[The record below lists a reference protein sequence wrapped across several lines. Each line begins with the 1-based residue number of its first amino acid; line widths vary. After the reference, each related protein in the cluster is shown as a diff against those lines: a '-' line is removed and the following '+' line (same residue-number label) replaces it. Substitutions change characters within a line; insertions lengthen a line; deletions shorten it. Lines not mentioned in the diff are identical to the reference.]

1 MKIKDGFVLTE
12 AAGNSLVVAV
22 GDMADKFSGYI
33 KLNSTG
39 AFIWKLIEKK
49 DLSVDE
55 LDFELI
61 DKKMTFVMS
70 KLTANASKVWTEN
83 VFEVDNEIFED
94 GDESFVPLIAYKI
107 LYDLSE
113 RSNEGIWNLYLLAD
127 ASIIGAIC
135 SALESNGDEELA
147 NAFKFLHESA
157 SGSYERTEKFL
168 ADNKKYIQSKMVKYV
183 KKNIDLFS

>member
-55 LDFELI
+55 LASAMVAEYDISEEIAKRDILAFEKTLG
-61 DKKMTFVMS
+61 
-70 KLTANASKVWTEN
+70 TA
-83 VFEVDNEIFED
+83 
-94 GDESFVPLIAYKI
+94 GI
-107 LYDLSE
+107 LE
-113 RSNEGIWNLYLLAD
+113 
-127 ASIIGAIC
+127 
-135 SALESNGDEELA
+135 
-147 NAFKFLHESA
+147 
-157 SGSYERTEKFL
+157 
-168 ADNKKYIQSKMVKYV
+168 
-183 KKNIDLFS
+183 

>member
-55 LDFELI
+55 LASAMVAEYDISDDIAKRDILAFQKTL
-61 DKKMTFVMS
+61 S
-70 KLTANASKVWTEN
+70 TA
-83 VFEVDNEIFED
+83 
-94 GDESFVPLIAYKI
+94 GI
-107 LYDLSE
+107 LE
-113 RSNEGIWNLYLLAD
+113 
-127 ASIIGAIC
+127 
-135 SALESNGDEELA
+135 
-147 NAFKFLHESA
+147 
-157 SGSYERTEKFL
+157 
-168 ADNKKYIQSKMVKYV
+168 
-183 KKNIDLFS
+183 

>member
-55 LDFELI
+55 LASAMAAEYDISEEIAKRDILAFEKTL
-61 DKKMTFVMS
+61 S
-70 KLTANASKVWTEN
+70 TA
-83 VFEVDNEIFED
+83 
-94 GDESFVPLIAYKI
+94 GI
-107 LYDLSE
+107 LE
-113 RSNEGIWNLYLLAD
+113 
-127 ASIIGAIC
+127 
-135 SALESNGDEELA
+135 
-147 NAFKFLHESA
+147 
-157 SGSYERTEKFL
+157 
-168 ADNKKYIQSKMVKYV
+168 
-183 KKNIDLFS
+183 

>member
-55 LDFELI
+55 LASAMAAEYDISDDIAKRDILAFEKTL
-61 DKKMTFVMS
+61 S
-70 KLTANASKVWTEN
+70 TA
-83 VFEVDNEIFED
+83 
-94 GDESFVPLIAYKI
+94 GI
-107 LYDLSE
+107 LE
-113 RSNEGIWNLYLLAD
+113 
-127 ASIIGAIC
+127 
-135 SALESNGDEELA
+135 
-147 NAFKFLHESA
+147 
-157 SGSYERTEKFL
+157 
-168 ADNKKYIQSKMVKYV
+168 
-183 KKNIDLFS
+183 

>member
-55 LDFELI
+55 LAAAMVAEYDISEEIAKRDILAFEKTLG
-61 DKKMTFVMS
+61 
-70 KLTANASKVWTEN
+70 TA
-83 VFEVDNEIFED
+83 
-94 GDESFVPLIAYKI
+94 GI
-107 LYDLSE
+107 LE
-113 RSNEGIWNLYLLAD
+113 
-127 ASIIGAIC
+127 
-135 SALESNGDEELA
+135 
-147 NAFKFLHESA
+147 
-157 SGSYERTEKFL
+157 
-168 ADNKKYIQSKMVKYV
+168 
-183 KKNIDLFS
+183 

>member
-55 LDFELI
+55 LTSAMVAEYDISEEIAKRDILAFEKTLG
-61 DKKMTFVMS
+61 
-70 KLTANASKVWTEN
+70 TA
-83 VFEVDNEIFED
+83 
-94 GDESFVPLIAYKI
+94 GI
-107 LYDLSE
+107 LE
-113 RSNEGIWNLYLLAD
+113 
-127 ASIIGAIC
+127 
-135 SALESNGDEELA
+135 
-147 NAFKFLHESA
+147 
-157 SGSYERTEKFL
+157 
-168 ADNKKYIQSKMVKYV
+168 
-183 KKNIDLFS
+183 

>member
-55 LDFELI
+55 LASAMVAEYDISEEIAKRDVLAFEKTL
-61 DKKMTFVMS
+61 S
-70 KLTANASKVWTEN
+70 TA
-83 VFEVDNEIFED
+83 
-94 GDESFVPLIAYKI
+94 GI
-107 LYDLSE
+107 LE
-113 RSNEGIWNLYLLAD
+113 
-127 ASIIGAIC
+127 
-135 SALESNGDEELA
+135 
-147 NAFKFLHESA
+147 
-157 SGSYERTEKFL
+157 
-168 ADNKKYIQSKMVKYV
+168 
-183 KKNIDLFS
+183 